1 MRCPYQMTE
10 ADDTRRRVPADP
22 GGQASGLAGVCAAM
36 LHREMRQLV
45 ADVQSV
51 ARDFGINR

>member
-22 GGQASGLAGVCAAM
+22 GRQAAGLAGVCAAM

-45 ADVQSV
+45 ADVQPA
-51 ARDFGINR
+51 ARDSRINR

>member
-1 MRCPYQMTE
+1 MTE

-22 GGQASGLAGVCAAM
+22 GGQASGLAEVCVAM

-45 ADVQSV
+45 ADVQPA
-51 ARDFGINR
+51 ARDVGINR

>member
-1 MRCPYQMTE
+1 LTE

-22 GGQASGLAGVCAAM
+22 GGRASGLAGVCAAM

-45 ADVQSV
+45 ADVQPV
-51 ARDFGINR
+51 ARIFAVNR